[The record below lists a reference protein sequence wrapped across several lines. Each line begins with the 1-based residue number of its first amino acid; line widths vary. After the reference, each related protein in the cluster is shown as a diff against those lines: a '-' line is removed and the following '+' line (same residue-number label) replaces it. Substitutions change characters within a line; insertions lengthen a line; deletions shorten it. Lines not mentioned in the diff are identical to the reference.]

1 MLPIEPED
9 GPIRA
14 MTVYDDDVNVKN
26 KIIQANRMIFK
37 RLDID
42 IRGFK

>member
-26 KIIQANRMIFK
+26 RIIQANRIIFR
-37 RLDID
+37 RLNID
-42 IRGFK
+42 IRRFK